1 MVVKRE
7 KKVKKYRGSVTHG
20 GGHRKKR
27 RGSGSRGGRG
37 NAGTGKRAGQKK
49 AGMKERRLGRH
60 GFTSLYAAVKRYS
73 GKHVMNVGQVQES
86 LQKWLAEG
94 SGSVR
99 KEGQAYKVNLAAI
112 GCTKLLGAG
121 VAKDPIDIIVN
132 SWSAPAE
139 QKVTAAGGSI
149 VRETGGSIVKE
160 K

>member
-94 SGSVR
+94 SAR
-99 KEGQAYKVNLAAI
+99 KEGRAYKVDLASI

-121 VAKDPIDIIVN
+121 AVKDPIDIIVS

-149 VRETGGSIVKE
+149 VKETIVKE